1 MMNIFTRYKASI
13 ILVAVIAVAF
23 FAYSYFFAKPAE
35 PLLSAEAVSGTTSV
49 DQDLISLL
57 LELRSIKL
65 DDRIFSDP
73 AFMSLQDFSQELV
86 QEPIGRVNPFAP
98 LGARGLAPQ
107 GQ

>member
-1 MMNIFTRYKASI
+1 MTTILTRYKGAI
-13 ILVAVIAVAF
+13 ILVAGLAVAF

-65 DDRIFSDP
+65 DDSIFSDP
-73 AFMSLQDFSQELV
+73 AFISLQDFSQNLTE
-86 QEPIGRVNPFAP
+86 EPIGRVNPFAP
-98 LGARGLAPQ
+98 LGARPLAPQ